1 MNPDDTAR
9 NAKSFVDRLVSDE
22 AMRERLKS
30 LEETPVAMEAFI
42 KAEGFDCTFEEA
54 STALRDRLSAPGP
67 GKDGALSETQ
77 LEGVAGGG
85 FPGMY
90 YLAERFKLQE
100 KGLLTYEANG
110 EVVIIHSRP
119 GN

>member
-1 MNPDDTAR
+1 MNPDDTAH
-9 NAKSFVDRLVSDE
+9 NANRFIDRLLSDE

-30 LEETPVAMEAFI
+30 LEETPAALEAFT

-54 STALRDRLSAPGP
+54 SAALRDRLGASGP
-67 GKDGALSETQ
+67 GKDEALSETQ

-90 YLAERFKLQE
+90 YLLNRFELQ
-100 KGLLTYEANG
+100 
-110 EVVIIHSRP
+110 SQ
-119 GN
+119 